1 MISAF
6 KEMTEKVYSTKKD
19 KVVLGRVSGS
29 LWNNEETLTEG
40 QLNHHVHIVG
50 ASGFGKTVLL
60 SHIIKQRIQQGKGL
74 LFIDLKGDLETLMN
88 LSRYAIDANR
98 IDDVQIFSLTE
109 KKLSLPYKLFAHGT
123 PTELRDKIILSFNW
137 SEEYYKNQAASFLLK
152 LLIILCWLR
161 DHNHLDIH
169 LGLILECCKDK
180 SVVTHYGNL
189 VPLEESKLRSL
200 ANELV
205 VFLSEK
211 ENFHSLQG
219 LRTQLESISLSD
231 FGDLIATDKPG
242 INLFETV
249 KQGKIIFLFLD
260 SRRYGETAKS
270 VGRFIL
276 QDLKATS
283 AKVDAEIPKMDRKPF
298 TVVIDE
304 FADLASEDF
313 IGFLDRARS
322 SKMSIVVAHQEICDL
337 QRISPEFAGRLMG
350 NTSTLYAFLQKR
362 PESAEMI
369 SAMAGTRKSWKETI
383 QSERFFGVD
392 LPTGGKSL
400 REVEEFNI
408 HPNLIKSLRVG
419 KCVCVKKYPKSRSYL
434 VDVRP
439 EAAPMPLGKDLA
451 IQSRYETIEP
461 NKTREK

>member
-6 KEMTEKVYSTKKD
+6 KGTIKKVYPTKKD
-19 KVVLGRVSGS
+19 MVVLGRVSGS
-29 LWNNEETLTEG
+29 LWKNEETLSEG
-40 QLNHHVHIVG
+40 QLNHHVHVVG

-60 SHIIKQRIQQGKGL
+60 SHIIKQRIEQGKGL
-74 LFIDLKGDLETLMN
+74 MFIDLKGDLETLMN
-88 LSRYAIDANR
+88 LTSYAIDANR
-98 IDDVQIFSLTE
+98 VDDVQIFSLTE
-109 KKLSLPYKLFAHGT
+109 KKLSLPFKLFTHGSA
-123 PTELRDKIILSFNW
+123 TELRDKIILSLNW
-137 SEEYYKNQAASFLLK
+137 SEEYYKNQASSFLLK

-161 DHNHLDIH
+161 DHQQLDIH
-169 LGLILECCKDK
+169 LGLILDCCKDK
-180 SVVTHYGNL
+180 AVVTNLGND
-189 VPLEESKLRSL
+189 VPLNEAKLRAL

-205 VFLSEK
+205 IFLSEK
-211 ENFHSLQG
+211 ESFQSLQG

-231 FGDLIATDKPG
+231 FGELLATNKPG
-242 INLFETV
+242 IDLFETV

-283 AKVDAEIPKMDRKPF
+283 AKIDAEIPKQDRKPF

-322 SKMSIVVAHQEICDL
+322 SKMSIVIAHQEICDL

-383 QSERFFGVD
+383 QSEKFLGID

-434 VDVRP
+434 VDVSHDAP
-439 EAAPMPLGKDLA
+439 PMPLGKDLA
-451 IQSRYETIEP
+451 IQSRYETIET
-461 NKTREK
+461 NKLHDK